1 MTSHA
6 CPRTTTFSP
15 PFYAEFPFNGVRII
29 SRTDGLDSDDQH
41 SKLGFQVRG
50 IVKGRTATNPSLS
63 ATRALTVAPVHA
75 PPGTG

>member
-1 MTSHA
+1 M
-6 CPRTTTFSP
+6 
-15 PFYAEFPFNGVRII
+15 
-29 SRTDGLDSDDQH
+29 GLDSDDQH